1 MEGKD
6 KLKIL
11 RTLFKLKREGENV
24 IKYESSKKT
33 ENFLMQS
40 WYEDEDETVYISM
53 GPVTLSLSV
62 VGAGMVIDMLSELL
76 DKVGQKTTKK
86 K

>member
-1 MEGKD
+1 M
-6 KLKIL
+6 
-11 RTLFKLKREGENV
+11 

-33 ENFLMQS
+33 ETFLMQS

>member
-1 MEGKD
+1 M
-6 KLKIL
+6 
-11 RTLFKLKREGENV
+11 
-24 IKYESSKKT
+24 IKYESSKET
-33 ENFLMQS
+33 ETFLMQS

-53 GPVTLSLSV
+53 GPVTLSLSI

-76 DKVGQKTTKK
+76 DKIGQETTKK

>member
-1 MEGKD
+1 M
-6 KLKIL
+6 
-11 RTLFKLKREGENV
+11 

>member
-1 MEGKD
+1 M
-6 KLKIL
+6 
-11 RTLFKLKREGENV
+11 

-76 DKVGQKTTKK
+76 DKVGQETTKK

>member
-1 MEGKD
+1 M
-6 KLKIL
+6 
-11 RTLFKLKREGENV
+11 
-24 IKYESSKKT
+24 IKYLSSKKT
-33 ENFLMQS
+33 ETFLMQS

-76 DKVGQKTTKK
+76 DKIGQKTTKK

>member
-1 MEGKD
+1 M
-6 KLKIL
+6 
-11 RTLFKLKREGENV
+11 
-24 IKYESSKKT
+24 IKYESSRKT
-33 ENFLMQS
+33 EIFLMQS
-40 WYEDEDETVYISM
+40 WYEDEDEVVYISM

>member
-1 MEGKD
+1 M
-6 KLKIL
+6 
-11 RTLFKLKREGENV
+11 
-24 IKYESSKKT
+24 IKYESSKET

-53 GPVTLSLSV
+53 GPVTLALSV

-76 DKVGQKTTKK
+76 DKIGHEATEKK
-86 K
+86 

>member
-1 MEGKD
+1 M
-6 KLKIL
+6 
-11 RTLFKLKREGENV
+11 
-24 IKYESSKKT
+24 IKYESSKET
-33 ENFLMQS
+33 ETFLMQS

-86 K
+86 N

>member
-1 MEGKD
+1 M
-6 KLKIL
+6 
-11 RTLFKLKREGENV
+11 

-33 ENFLMQS
+33 ETFLMQS

-76 DKVGQKTTKK
+76 DKVGQETTKK

>member
-1 MEGKD
+1 
-6 KLKIL
+6 
-11 RTLFKLKREGENV
+11 
-24 IKYESSKKT
+24 
-33 ENFLMQS
+33 MQS

>member
-1 MEGKD
+1 M
-6 KLKIL
+6 
-11 RTLFKLKREGENV
+11 
-24 IKYESSKKT
+24 IKYLSSKKT

-76 DKVGQKTTKK
+76 DKVGQEATEKK
-86 K
+86 

>member
-1 MEGKD
+1 M
-6 KLKIL
+6 
-11 RTLFKLKREGENV
+11 
-24 IKYESSKKT
+24 IKYGSSKKT

>member
-1 MEGKD
+1 M
-6 KLKIL
+6 
-11 RTLFKLKREGENV
+11 

-33 ENFLMQS
+33 ETFLMQS

-53 GPVTLSLSV
+53 GPVTLSLSI

>member
-1 MEGKD
+1 M
-6 KLKIL
+6 
-11 RTLFKLKREGENV
+11 
-24 IKYESSKKT
+24 IKYESSRKT
-33 ENFLMQS
+33 EIFLMQS

>member
-1 MEGKD
+1 M
-6 KLKIL
+6 
-11 RTLFKLKREGENV
+11 

-76 DKVGQKTTKK
+76 DKIGQKTTKK